1 MLTPTQIRQLR
12 QERGWSQQAL
22 ADKLGVNRTTVVR
35 WEAGE
40 VKAIAALERLLEEVL
55 GVREDV
61 CANGELSE
69 K

>member
-40 VKAIAALERLLEEVL
+40 VKAISALMVLLESTLE
-55 GVREDV
+55 
-61 CANGELSE
+61 GECPNNDS
-69 K
+69 

>member
-22 ADKLGVNRTTVVR
+22 ADRLGVNRTTVVR

-40 VKAIAALERLLEEVL
+40 VKAISALMSLLESTL
-55 GVREDV
+55 GAKE
-61 CANGELSE
+61 
-69 K
+69 

>member
-22 ADKLGVNRTTVVR
+22 ADRLGVNRTTVVR

-40 VKAIAALERLLEEVL
+40 VKAITALMVLLEEVL
-55 GVREDV
+55 EVKE
-61 CANGELSE
+61 E
-69 K
+69 

>member
-1 MLTPTQIRQLR
+1 MLTPTKIRQLR

-40 VKAIAALERLLEEVL
+40 VKAISALMGLLKEVL
-55 GVREDV
+55 GVRGRRDV
-61 CANGELSE
+61 DDRAGY
-69 K
+69 

>member
-1 MLTPTQIRQLR
+1 VLTPTKIRQLR

-40 VKAIAALERLLEEVL
+40 VKAISALMSLLEEVL
-55 GVREDV
+55 EVKE
-61 CANGELSE
+61 E
-69 K
+69 

>member
-22 ADKLGVNRTTVVR
+22 ADRLGVNRTTVVR

-40 VKAIAALERLLEEVL
+40 VKAISALAGLLEKTLEIK
-55 GVREDV
+55 E
-61 CANGELSE
+61 EQ
-69 K
+69 

>member
-22 ADKLGVNRTTVVR
+22 ADRLGVNRTTVVR

-40 VKAIAALERLLEEVL
+40 VKAISALMSLLESTLE
-55 GVREDV
+55 
-61 CANGELSE
+61 GECPNTDS
-69 K
+69 

>member
-1 MLTPTQIRQLR
+1 MVLTPTQIRKLR

-40 VKAIAALERLLEEVL
+40 VKAISALMALLESTL
-55 GVREDV
+55 ED
-61 CANGELSE
+61 GE
-69 K
+69 KPRCR